1 MIRKHEKDTK
11 TVVDSSRLRELF
23 PAGVLTALARIY
35 AKRHGGVYLTGGTV
49 RDLLMGRIPADIDL
63 TVDRRAR
70 AWAADF
76 AGKTRGTYVELGR
89 DEDAARVVCRKVVVD
104 FTSFRGV
111 ADHIEADLRE
121 RDVTVN
127 AMAVD
132 LGPLLRGELAG
143 ESGQPQEPERAQ
155 RPAPA
160 AMPGVGGER
169 LPVID
174 PVGGVEDLE
183 KRRIRVTANHAFR
196 DDPLRLLR
204 VFRFCATL
212 DFTIDDHTLDLARRQ
227 RDTLNRVAPERI
239 RHELNLIMD
248 SGRAFSSFGAMA
260 GIGLLW
266 EVVPELQAGVGME
279 QPASHHLDVF
289 AHCLEA
295 LRWMERIVED
305 PGLFYPDQVEKLHE
319 YLAGPRRVVQLKWAA
334 FLHDVGKPVTL
345 TIDEDR
351 GGRITFYNHDQVG
364 ARICQDIG
372 SRLRCSNE
380 DVRVIS
386 SLVAAHMRPFH
397 LSNVMRRDQEVSLKA
412 CLRLIRA
419 LGEHLPGLFLLGM
432 ADALAGRGDARPE
445 EMEAELARLFAR
457 VEQVRREHVEP
468 VRRGKP
474 LLTGHDLIEELQ
486 LSPGPIFREI
496 LETVEEAHMEKKIS
510 TRDQALA
517 LAAALANQGTG
528 NGAMHA

>member
-1 MIRKHEKDTK
+1 MWEHGAGTK
-11 TVVDSSRLRELF
+11 KNIASGRLRELF
-23 PAGVLTALARIY
+23 PVGILTALARIY
-35 AKRHGGVYLTGGTV
+35 AKRRGAVYLTGGTV
-49 RDLLMGRIPADIDL
+49 RDLLMGRAPADIDL
-63 TVDRRAR
+63 TVDRRAQ

-76 AGKTRGTYVELGR
+76 ARETRGTYVELGR
-89 DEDAARVVCRKVVVD
+89 DEDAARVVCREVVVD
-104 FTSFRGV
+104 FTSFRGM
-111 ADHIEADLRE
+111 ADHIEADLWE

-132 LGPLLRGELAG
+132 LGPLLRGTEGG
-143 ESGQPQEPERAQ
+143 ENGQPQEPGQ
-155 RPAPA
+155 A
-160 AMPGVGGER
+160 AGEW

-174 PVGGVEDLE
+174 PLGGVEDLE
-183 KRRIRVTANHAFR
+183 KRRIRVTSNRAFR

-204 VFRFCATL
+204 VFRFSATL
-212 DFTIDDHTLDLARRQ
+212 DFTIDDDTLDLARRQ
-227 RDTLNRVAPERI
+227 SDKLTRVAPERI
-239 RHELNLIMD
+239 RHELNLIMASD
-248 SGRAFSSFGAMA
+248 RAFASIRTMA
-260 GIGLLW
+260 EIGLLW

-295 LRWMERIVED
+295 LRWMERIIEE
-305 PGLFYPDQVEKLHE
+305 PGRFYPAQAERMGS
-319 YLAGPRRVVQLKWAA
+319 YLEGPRRVVQLKWAA
-334 FLHDVGKPVTL
+334 LLHDVGKPVTF

-364 ARICQDIG
+364 ARICRDIG
-372 SRLRCSNE
+372 RRLRCSNE
-380 DVRVIS
+380 DILVIS
-386 SLVAAHMRPFH
+386 TLVAAHMRPFH

-412 CLRLIRA
+412 CLRLIRS

-468 VRRGKP
+468 VRQGKP
-474 LLTGHDLIEELQ
+474 LLTGRDLIEELH

-496 LETVEEAHMEKKIS
+496 LEAVEEAHMEKKIH
-510 TRDQALA
+510 TREQALA
-517 LAAALANQGTG
+517 LAAVLAEQGTG
-528 NGAMHA
+528 NGEMHA